1 MLGGRCLGKHLTGT
15 LAEAAKWWSI
25 INSSNRLHRKENP
38 KKNPKE
44 NPKKNP
50 KENPGP
56 IITGLVSFPADISS
70 INPPLSLSTR
80 SYSTQL
86 SSCDHPLP
94 PRHTSPSYCTVV
106 ETLNPPPMRPSTLK
120 PPPMRPST
128 LKPPPMRPS
137 TLKPPPMRPSTLN
150 PCRPGKFHSEWIDV
164 RGNNETV
171 TNTLRT
177 AFSLRNASYVTV
189 SLALEV
195 DLARGMV
202 YRHVLVCCGSWV
214 ATNLN
219 GWLCPILAEA

>member
-25 INSSNRLHRKENP
+25 INSSNRLHR
-38 KKNPKE
+38 KE

-106 ETLNPPPMRPSTLK
+106 ETLN
-120 PPPMRPST
+120 
-128 LKPPPMRPS
+128 PPPMRPS